1 MDIINQKEKITT
13 LIDETIGLVVVSTDP
28 NVINPIYNNLLYVNE
43 RIFSIIEKDSKP
55 NILYNLISESI
66 YRFNIIKSEV
76 NTINKLSHTSYSSG
90 MKIIN
95 PSYINDNDNDA
106 INKLS
111 IIDIK
116 KFESNLI
123 KISSLLDD
131 MSNDVLPM
139 VILDLTNNINTLKDL
154 QSETNKMISDQSS
167 EFNTNISNYKK
178 DFEHYSKLNFD
189 SHEKIINELIKTAND
204 SELSLGRKVPELT
217 ELIKKELESTVIE
230 KSNEIELL
238 RKTVEADE
246 IAFRSLFEEMKKL
259 YKIAGDG
266 KLSDQ
271 NIKQADEEKTA
282 ADKMRFFGVGLL
294 FVLIGF
300 AAWFLV
306 LLTELPANT
315 SYLSWFLPRFLTL
328 TFCSMPAIYLL
339 KESASHRHKEN
350 LYRQRGTQLATLG
363 SYLADFNNDDK
374 KMDIK
379 SELIKNFY
387 SFNDG
392 KADTSNVPD
401 FLKQMKEFAAV
412 TKTFNKMVPA
422 EQPQHQQTQSTPVTP
437 IHEASNADEKKKAG

>member
-1 MDIINQKEKITT
+1 MNIINSEFKNI
-13 LIDETIGLVVVSTDP
+13 
-28 NVINPIYNNLLYVNE
+28 INHNTSDKNIVHESYLNEHEVN
-43 RIFSIIEKDSKP
+43 
-55 NILYNLISESI
+55 YYESI
-66 YRFNIIKSEV
+66 DGRSHL
-76 NTINKLSHTSYSSG
+76 KLG
-90 MKIIN
+90 VLDK
-95 PSYINDNDNDA
+95 D
-106 INKLS
+106 
-111 IIDIK
+111 
-116 KFESNLI
+116 KFESNI
-123 KISSLLDD
+123 KAISSLLTYIE
-131 MSNDVLPM
+131 NELHP
-139 VILDLTNNINTLKDL
+139 IIIKDLTSSINALKISQTETTKILSDASSDFNIKLA
-154 QSETNKMISDQSS
+154 
-167 EFNTNISNYKK
+167 NYKN
-178 DFEHYSKLNFD
+178 DIINYSKLNSD

-266 KLSDQ
+266 KFSDQ

-363 SYLADFNNDDK
+363 SYLADFSNDDK
-374 KMDIK
+374 RMDVK

-412 TKTFNKMVPA
+412 TKTFNKMAPA
-422 EQPQHQQTQSTPVTP
+422 EQIPSQQAQSTPVTP
-437 IHEASNADEKKKAG
+437 IHEANNTEKKQQA

>member
-1 MDIINQKEKITT
+1 MESNNQKEKLTT
-13 LIDETIGLVVVSTDP
+13 LMLELLQLVIVNNSKSINIYLYKNLSFLNDEIVNKLD
-28 NVINPIYNNLLYVNE
+28 YNNH
-43 RIFSIIEKDSKP
+43 SKQ
-55 NILYNLISESI
+55 LYNLIYQGKNKVDDIQKEWHD
-66 YRFNIIKSEV
+66 YKKTLNGQIIVTDE
-76 NTINKLSHTSYSSG
+76 NQTIEYTSDSFISSVVL
-90 MKIIN
+90 N
-95 PSYINDNDNDA
+95 F
-106 INKLS
+106 
-111 IIDIK
+111 K
-116 KFESNLI
+116 KFESSLENIKEILNQEESKLI
-123 KISSLLDD
+123 PSVIYELTTKIHVLEA
-131 MSNDVLPM
+131 MQENTTNIVSNEES
-139 VILDLTNNINTLKDL
+139 K
-154 QSETNKMISDQSS
+154 
-167 EFNTNISNYKK
+167 FNVKISNYKK
-178 DFEHYSKLNFD
+178 DFNYYSKLNAE
-189 SHEKIINELIKTAND
+189 SYEKLTSELIKIAND

-217 ELIKKELESTVIE
+217 EAIKKELAFTIIE

-238 RKTVEADE
+238 RKTVKADE

-282 ADKMRFFGVGLL
+282 ADKMRLFGVGLL

-374 KMDIK
+374 RMDVK

-412 TKTFNKMVPA
+412 TKTFNKMAPA
-422 EQPQHQQTQSTPVTP
+422 EQPQPQQAQNTPVTP
-437 IHEASNADEKKKAG
+437 IHEASNADDKKKAG